1 MVGDL
6 VMDRFRLLER
16 IGAGGMGTVYRAF
29 DERLQR
35 FVAVKEVEITDPER
49 VRREA
54 RAAARLNHP
63 GIVTLY
69 EFGTQGNRALLVS
82 ELVAGRT
89 VAELVDAAELSDRD
103 IAEIGADVADALVHA
118 HACGV
123 VHRDIKPQNVI
134 VRGEDGAGHRAKL
147 MDFGIARVAGT
158 PTLTASGEVVGTLA
172 YMAPEQADGRGAGP
186 EADVYSLALTLYECW
201 AGENPVRRETPA
213 MTARRIGAE
222 LPALREY
229 RPDLPARLADG
240 IDACL
245 APDSE
250 LRPTPAQV
258 ATALERDMNRLDDV
272 RSVPARIEGTAG
284 EPAVTTGLVIRI
296 ALALAVAFGLAT
308 VAGPGDRPGAALIA
322 AVVAL
327 PGLLLAM
334 APAGALRRSGALRA
348 SLGVLGWFALGSL
361 SIVLDIAPHLATAPE
376 AWSRSVSAAADGVL
390 APLFEPDALL
400 GAIAFGAGALT
411 IGWIVR
417 APHVAIA
424 LLGALL
430 WSAGLAAAMRPIGD
444 GTLGSQP
451 VVIAI
456 VAAVA
461 VGIAFAGRA
470 RGSAR
475 RPRRAPTT
483 LNRPDLARPV

>member
-1 MVGDL
+1 
-6 VMDRFRLLER
+6 
-16 IGAGGMGTVYRAF
+16 
-29 DERLQR
+29 
-35 FVAVKEVEITDPER
+35 
-49 VRREA
+49 
-54 RAAARLNHP
+54 
-63 GIVTLY
+63 
-69 EFGTQGNRALLVS
+69 
-82 ELVAGRT
+82 
-89 VAELVDAAELSDRD
+89 
-103 IAEIGADVADALVHA
+103 
-118 HACGV
+118 
-123 VHRDIKPQNVI
+123 
-134 VRGEDGAGHRAKL
+134 
-147 MDFGIARVAGT
+147 
-158 PTLTASGEVVGTLA
+158 
-172 YMAPEQADGRGAGP
+172 
-186 EADVYSLALTLYECW
+186 
-201 AGENPVRRETPA
+201 

-245 APDSE
+245 APDPE
-250 LRPTPAQV
+250 LRPTPAQI

-272 RSVPARIEGTAG
+272 HSVPARIEGPAD

-296 ALALAVAFGLAT
+296 ALALAVGFGLAA
-308 VAGPGDRPGAALIA
+308 VAAPGDRPGAALIA

-334 APAGALRRSGALRA
+334 APAGALRRSGVLRA
-348 SLGVLGWFALGSL
+348 TLGVLAWLAFGSL
-361 SIVLDIAPHLATAPE
+361 SVVLDIAPHLATAPE

-400 GAIAFGAGALT
+400 GAIAFAAAALT

-456 VAAVA
+456 VAAAAVA
-461 VGIAFAGRA
+461 IAFGGRA
-470 RGSAR
+470 RGAAR